1 MNKKVLLSVLSA
13 GLLATSVAPLA
24 LAQGENPSSSNQ
36 LIQKKYVSERDIAEE
51 VNRQVAAH
59 DAEIRAE
66 AQKQFEAQGQSAALK
81 AAEAELKAFL
91 DSGYSGHDFTTKKE
105 ALEAKVAAA
114 KATSGK
120 SFEELYNTVKNRYV
134 AKIQEKVRAAA
145 QAQGNY
151 WNDPTGVQDNKPND
165 VRIAEDIEAQTG
177 QKPVVE
183 TRKDGSKV
191 FKDNKGNVLATVTRD
206 GRVVKGA
213 MKATNKTLPKTHA
226 AK

>member
-13 GLLATSVAPLA
+13 GLLATTVAPLA
-24 LAQGENPSSSNQ
+24 LAQGENPNSSNQ
-36 LIQKKYVSERDIAEE
+36 LIQKKYVSERDIADE

-91 DSGYSGHDFTTKKE
+91 DSGYSGHDFTSKKE

-114 KATSGK
+114 KASSGK
-120 SFEELYNTVKNRYV
+120 SFEEIYNTVKNRYV
-134 AKIQEKVRAAA
+134 QKLQEQYRAAA
-145 QAQGNY
+145 VRQGNY
-151 WNDPTGVQDNKPND
+151 WNDKTGVEDNKPNPT
-165 VRIAEDIEAQTG
+165 RIAEDIKNNTG
-177 QKPVVE
+177 KDATVE
-183 TRKDGSKV
+183 KRQDGSV
-191 FKDNKGNVLATVTRD
+191 VVRDGKGNVVKTVTPD
-206 GRVVKGA
+206 GRVLNGAAKVK
-213 MKATNKTLPKTHA
+213 KTLPKTHA

>member
-13 GLLATSVAPLA
+13 GLLATTVAPLA
-24 LAQGENPSSSNQ
+24 LAQGENPNSSNQ
-36 LIQKKYVSERDIAEE
+36 LIQKKYVSERDIADE

-91 DSGYSGHDFTTKKE
+91 DSGYSGHDFTSKKE

-114 KATSGK
+114 KASSGK
-120 SFEELYNTVKNRYV
+120 SFEEIYNNVKNRYV
-134 AKIQEKVRAAA
+134 QVMQQKLRATHAN
-145 QAQGNY
+145 QY
-151 WNDPTGVQDNKPND
+151 NDPIKDNEPNEK
-165 VRIAEDIEAQTG
+165 RIADDIEAQTG
-177 QKPVVE
+177 KKPVVE

-191 FKDNKGNVLATVTRD
+191 YKDDKGNVLATVTKD
-206 GRVVKGA
+206 GKVVKGA
-213 MKATNKTLPKTHA
+213 MKATKKVLPKTHA

>member
-13 GLLATSVAPLA
+13 GLLATTVAPLA
-24 LAQGENPSSSNQ
+24 LAQGENPNSSNQ
-36 LIQKKYVSERDIAEE
+36 LIQKKYVSERDIADE

-91 DSGYSGHDFTTKKE
+91 DSGYSGHDFTSKKE

-114 KATSGK
+114 KASSGK
-120 SFEELYNTVKNRYV
+120 SFEEIYNNVKNRYV
-134 AKIQEKVRAAA
+134 QVMQQKLRDTLANQ
-145 QAQGNY
+145 Y
-151 WNDPTGVQDNKPND
+151 NDPIKDNEPNEK
-165 VRIAEDIEAQTG
+165 RIADDIEAQTG
-177 QKPVVE
+177 RKPVVE

-191 FKDNKGNVLATVTRD
+191 YKDDKGNVLATVTKD
-206 GRVVKGA
+206 GKVVKGA
-213 MKATNKTLPKTHA
+213 MKATKKVLPKTHA

>member
-13 GLLATSVAPLA
+13 GLVATTVAPLA
-24 LAQGENPSSSNQ
+24 LAQGENASNSNQ
-36 LIQKKYVSERDIAEE
+36 LIQKKYVSERDIADE

-81 AAEAELKAFL
+81 AAQAELKAFL

-114 KATSGK
+114 KATAGR
-120 SFEELYNTVKNRYV
+120 SFDEIYNTVKNRYV
-134 AKIQEKVRAAA
+134 QKLQEQYRAAA
-145 QAQGNY
+145 VSQGNY
-151 WNDPTGVQDNKPND
+151 WNDKTGVEDNKPNPT
-165 VRIAEDIEAQTG
+165 RIAEDIKNQTG
-177 QKPVVE
+177 KDVTVE
-183 TRKDGSKV
+183 KKQDGSTV
-191 FKDNKGNVLATVTRD
+191 IKDQKGNVLKTITKD
-206 GRVVKGA
+206 GKVVNGPVKANRV
-213 MKATNKTLPKTHA
+213 LPKTHA

>member
-13 GLLATSVAPLA
+13 GLLATTVAPLA
-24 LAQGENPSSSNQ
+24 LAQGENPNSSNQ
-36 LIQKKYVSERDIAEE
+36 LIQKKYVSERDIADE

-81 AAEAELKAFL
+81 AAQADLKAFL
-91 DSGYSGHDFTTKKE
+91 DSGYSGHDFTAKKE

-114 KATSGK
+114 KAASGK
-120 SFEELYNTVKNRYV
+120 SFEEVYNNVKNRYV
-134 AKIQEKVRAAA
+134 QVMQQKLRETLANQ
-145 QAQGNY
+145 Y
-151 WNDPTGVQDNKPND
+151 NDPIKDNEPNEK
-165 VRIAEDIEAQTG
+165 RIADDIEAQTG
-177 QKPVVE
+177 KKPVVE

-191 FKDNKGNVLATVTRD
+191 YKDDKGNVLATVTKD
-206 GRVVKGA
+206 GKVVKGA
-213 MKATNKTLPKTHA
+213 MKAAKKVLPKTHA

>member
-13 GLLATSVAPLA
+13 GLLATTVAPLA
-24 LAQGENPSSSNQ
+24 LAQGENPNSSNQ
-36 LIQKKYVSERDIAEE
+36 LIQKKYVSERDIADE

-81 AAEAELKAFL
+81 AAQAELKAFL
-91 DSGYSGHDFTTKKE
+91 DSGYSGHDFTAKKE

-114 KATSGK
+114 KAASGK
-120 SFEELYNTVKNRYV
+120 SFEEIYNNVKNRYV
-134 AKIQEKVRAAA
+134 QVMQQKLRATLAN
-145 QAQGNY
+145 QY
-151 WNDPTGVQDNKPND
+151 NDPIKDNEPNEK
-165 VRIAEDIEAQTG
+165 RIADDIEAQTG
-177 QKPVVE
+177 KKPVVE

-191 FKDNKGNVLATVTRD
+191 FKDDKGNVLATVTKD
-206 GRVVKGA
+206 GKVVKGA
-213 MKATNKTLPKTHA
+213 MKATKKVLPKTHA

>member
-13 GLLATSVAPLA
+13 GLLATTVAPLA
-24 LAQGENPSSSNQ
+24 LAQGENPNSSNQ
-36 LIQKKYVSERDIAEE
+36 LIQKKYVSERDIADE

-81 AAEAELKAFL
+81 AAQAELKAFL

-114 KATSGK
+114 KATAGR
-120 SFEELYNTVKNRYV
+120 SFDEIYNTVKNRYV
-134 AKIQEKVRAAA
+134 QKLQEQYRAAA
-145 QAQGNY
+145 VSQGNY
-151 WNDPTGVQDNKPND
+151 WNDKTGVEDNKPNPT
-165 VRIAEDIEAQTG
+165 RIAEDIKNQTG
-177 QKPVVE
+177 KDVTVE
-183 TRKDGSKV
+183 KKQDGSTV
-191 FKDNKGNVLATVTRD
+191 IKDQKGNVLKTITKD
-206 GRVVKGA
+206 GKVVNGPVKANRV
-213 MKATNKTLPKTHA
+213 LPKTHA

>member
-13 GLLATSVAPLA
+13 GLLDTTVAPLA
-24 LAQGENPSSSNQ
+24 LAQGENPNSSNQ
-36 LIQKKYVSERDIAEE
+36 LIQKKYVSERDIADE

-91 DSGYSGHDFTTKKE
+91 YSGYSGHDFTSKKE

-114 KATSGK
+114 KASSGK
-120 SFEELYNTVKNRYV
+120 SFEEIYNNVKNRYV
-134 AKIQEKVRAAA
+134 QVMQQKLRATLAN
-145 QAQGNY
+145 QY
-151 WNDPTGVQDNKPND
+151 NDPIKDNEPNEK
-165 VRIAEDIEAQTG
+165 RIADDIEAQTG
-177 QKPVVE
+177 KKPVVE

-191 FKDNKGNVLATVTRD
+191 YKDDKGNVLATVTKD
-206 GRVVKGA
+206 GKVVKGA
-213 MKATNKTLPKTHA
+213 MKATKKVLPKTHA

>member
-13 GLLATSVAPLA
+13 GLLATTVAPLA
-24 LAQGENPSSSNQ
+24 LAQGENPNSSNQ
-36 LIQKKYVSERDIAEE
+36 LIQKKYVSERDIADE

-91 DSGYSGHDFTTKKE
+91 DSGYSGHDFTSKKE

-114 KATSGK
+114 KASSGK
-120 SFEELYNTVKNRYV
+120 SFEEIYNNVKNRYV
-134 AKIQEKVRAAA
+134 QVMQQKLRATLAN
-145 QAQGNY
+145 QY
-151 WNDPTGVQDNKPND
+151 NDPIKDNEPNEK
-165 VRIAEDIEAQTG
+165 RIADDIEAQTG
-177 QKPVVE
+177 KKPVVE
-183 TRKDGSKV
+183 TRKDGCKV
-191 FKDNKGNVLATVTRD
+191 FKDDKGNVLATVTKD
-206 GRVVKGA
+206 GKVVKGA
-213 MKATNKTLPKTHA
+213 MKATKKVLPKTHA

>member
-13 GLLATSVAPLA
+13 GLLATTVAPLA
-24 LAQGENPSSSNQ
+24 LAQGENPNSSNQ
-36 LIQKKYVSERDIAEE
+36 LIQKKYVSERDIADE

-91 DSGYSGHDFTTKKE
+91 DSGYSGHDFTSKKE

-114 KATSGK
+114 KASSGK
-120 SFEELYNTVKNRYV
+120 SFEEIYNNVKNRYV
-134 AKIQEKVRAAA
+134 QVMQQKLRATLAN
-145 QAQGNY
+145 QY
-151 WNDPTGVQDNKPND
+151 NDPIKDNEPNEK
-165 VRIAEDIEAQTG
+165 RIADDIEAQTG
-177 QKPVVE
+177 KKPVVE

-191 FKDNKGNVLATVTRD
+191 YKF
-206 GRVVKGA
+206 VKGA
-213 MKATNKTLPKTHA
+213 MKATEKVLPKTHA